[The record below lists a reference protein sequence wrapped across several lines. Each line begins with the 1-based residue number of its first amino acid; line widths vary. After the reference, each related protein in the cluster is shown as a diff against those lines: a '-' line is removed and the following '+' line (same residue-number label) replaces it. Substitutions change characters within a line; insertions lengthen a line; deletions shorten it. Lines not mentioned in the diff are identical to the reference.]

1 MINESNT
8 GQFSFSKGE
17 RLKNKKIIDH
27 VFKTGKKI
35 SLFPFDF
42 RYLKKENDSI
52 NEVLISVSKSKINSS
67 VKRNLLK
74 RRIRESYRLNKSLIN
89 GHGYY
94 MAFIYS
100 SSKILSYNQIEIS
113 TISLF
118 NTLNNNNND

>member
-1 MINESNT
+1 MIKESNT

-27 VFKTGKKI
+27 VFKKGKKI

-42 RYLKKENDSI
+42 RYLRKENDTI

-74 RRIRESYRLNKSLIN
+74 RRIRESYRLNKNLVN
-89 GHGYY
+89 TQGYY
-94 MAFIYS
+94 MVFIYS
-100 SSKILSYNQIEIS
+100 SSKILSYKQIEIS
-113 TISLF
+113 IIDLF
-118 NTLNNNNND
+118 KSLNNNNE

>member
-1 MINESNT
+1 MINESNR

-27 VFKTGKKI
+27 IFKSGKKI

-42 RYLKKENDSI
+42 RYLRKENDSI

-89 GHGYY
+89 VNGYY

-100 SSKILSYNQIEIS
+100 TSKILSYKQIEIS
-113 TISLF
+113 VISLF
-118 NTLNNNNND
+118 NTLNNNNE

>member
-1 MINESNT
+1 MINESNR

-27 VFKTGKKI
+27 IFKSGKKL

-42 RYLKKENDSI
+42 RYLRKENDSI

-100 SSKILSYNQIEIS
+100 TSKILSYKQIEIS
-113 TISLF
+113 VISLF
-118 NTLNNNNND
+118 NTLNNNNE

>member
-89 GHGYY
+89 GQGYY

-118 NTLNNNNND
+118 NTLNNNND

>member
-27 VFKTGKKI
+27 IFKTGKKI

-118 NTLNNNNND
+118 NTLNNNND

>member
-42 RYLKKENDSI
+42 RYLKKENDGI

-118 NTLNNNNND
+118 NTLNNNND

>member
-1 MINESNT
+1 MINESNR

-27 VFKTGKKI
+27 IFKSGKKL

-42 RYLKKENDSI
+42 RYLRKENDSI

-100 SSKILSYNQIEIS
+100 NSKILSYKQIEIS
-113 TISLF
+113 VISLF
-118 NTLNNNNND
+118 NTLNNNNE

>member
-42 RYLKKENDSI
+42 RYLKKENNSI

-118 NTLNNNNND
+118 NTLNNNND

>member
-1 MINESNT
+1 MINESNR

-27 VFKTGKKI
+27 IFKSGKKL

-42 RYLKKENDSI
+42 RYLRKENDSI

-100 SSKILSYNQIEIS
+100 TSKILSYNQIEIS
-113 TISLF
+113 VISLF
-118 NTLNNNNND
+118 NTLNNNNE

>member
-74 RRIRESYRLNKSLIN
+74 RRIRESYRLNKSLIY

-118 NTLNNNNND
+118 NTLNNNND

>member
-118 NTLNNNNND
+118 NTLNNNND